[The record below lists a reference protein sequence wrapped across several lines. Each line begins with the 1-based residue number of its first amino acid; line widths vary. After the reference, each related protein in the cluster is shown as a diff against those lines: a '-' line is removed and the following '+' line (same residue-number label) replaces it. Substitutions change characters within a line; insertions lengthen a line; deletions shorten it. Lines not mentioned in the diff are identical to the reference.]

1 MPGSPLRLE
10 SRVRAPGRRQ
20 AEGIPTRPH
29 VVIVGG
35 GPTGVEMAGA
45 LQELIDHVL
54 VKDFPDLDTSA
65 SEIVLVEMGDAVES
79 S

>member
-1 MPGSPLRLE
+1 
-10 SRVRAPGRRQ
+10 
-20 AEGIPTRPH
+20 
-29 VVIVGG
+29 VIVGG

-65 SEIVLVEMGDAVES
+65 SENRPRRDGRRGRVVVTCPEQRG
-79 S
+79 

>member
-1 MPGSPLRLE
+1 
-10 SRVRAPGRRQ
+10 
-20 AEGIPTRPH
+20 
-29 VVIVGG
+29 VIVGG